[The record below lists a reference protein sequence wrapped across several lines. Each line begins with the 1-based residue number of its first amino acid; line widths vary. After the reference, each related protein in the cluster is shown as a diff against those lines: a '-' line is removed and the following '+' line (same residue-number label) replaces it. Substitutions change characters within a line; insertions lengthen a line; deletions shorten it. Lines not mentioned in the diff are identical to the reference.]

1 MVISMKKYKIHHLN
15 TEVAVTGL
23 VNVSYYKLPKNYRDT
38 AEHHDFWELV
48 YVDKGEL
55 VAMADGERHLLKA
68 GELVFHRPNEIHA
81 LEIYDFKPANI
92 IVISFCC
99 DSPVMKT
106 FERKILL
113 LNPQEKAYLSQIVQE
128 VESAYVSVENEAP
141 FLDLWPKEDAPFAS
155 EQIIRS
161 ALEMLLILIYRRDDS
176 IRYDSRII
184 SPSQLHHHARAVYEV
199 QDYLHE
205 HFGDRITLEMLAA
218 RQNISVTQLKR
229 IFKEQTGTTIISY
242 LTDFRIGE
250 AKRMIQEGNLN
261 FTQIALAVGYDN
273 IYYFSTLFK
282 KQTGMTLS
290 EYSKSVR
297 R

>member
-1 MVISMKKYKIHHLN
+1 MVISMKKYKIHHLH

-38 AEHHDFWELV
+38 TECHDFWELV

-55 VAMADGERHLLKA
+55 VATADGERHLLKA
-68 GELVFHRPNEIHA
+68 GELVFHRPNETHA

-92 IVISFCC
+92 IIISFCC
-99 DSPVMKT
+99 DSPVMKA

-113 LNPQEKAYLSQIVQE
+113 LNQQEKSYLSQIVQE
-128 VESAYVSVENEAP
+128 AEATYVSVENVAP
-141 FLDLWPKEDAPFAS
+141 SFDLWLKEDAPFAG
-155 EQIIRS
+155 EQIIKS
-161 ALEMLLILIYRRDDS
+161 MLEILLILIFRRDDS

-184 SPSQLHHHARAVYEV
+184 SPSQLHHHARAVRQV

-205 HFGDRITLEMLAA
+205 HYGDRITLEALAA
-218 RQNISVTQLKR
+218 RQSISVTQLKR

-261 FTQIALAVGYDN
+261 FTQIAMAVGYDN